1 MAGCLPNIVGVK
13 PTTPSQELHASGQPT
28 PTPHQKF
35 LVALIFTAL
44 LETRKTNGFCIDK
57 PWKPQNSQIFLGYKV
72 GIRTPCDRS
81 EPWAEIQTEL
91 QRQRLGPPNPNATKQ
106 HHRPEWDLTPGRPIR
121 ESGPIFGWSRSI
133 FWGMDDIFSKQKKVW
148 FYKVAKMCQLIY
160 LNMVQILLDW

>member
-44 LETRKTNGFCIDK
+44 LLETRKTNGFCIDK
-57 PWKPQNSQIFLGYKV
+57 PWKPQTASYFLVTKWAYV
-72 GIRTPCDRS
+72 HPAIDRS
-81 EPWAEIQTEL
+81 PEPKSRITEE

-121 ESGPIFGWSRSI
+121 APCPIFGWSRSI
-133 FWGMDDIFSKQKKVW
+133 FGDGEIFESPGSKYVVSLLTKTVW
-148 FYKVAKMCQLIY
+148 FLGLCAT
-160 LNMVQILLDW
+160 